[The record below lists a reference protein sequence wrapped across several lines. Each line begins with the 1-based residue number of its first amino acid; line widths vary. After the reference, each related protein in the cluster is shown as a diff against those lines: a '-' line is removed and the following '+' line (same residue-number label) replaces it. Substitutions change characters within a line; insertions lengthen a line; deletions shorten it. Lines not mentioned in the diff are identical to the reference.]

1 MELGG
6 NGSKERSDAAA
17 QVRNNEGGG
26 GYVRASLC
34 LSLLALGQQR
44 VEAVG
49 ARAASKRSRQERCIG
64 NQAEPKGT
72 PLKAQRH
79 RWTVRAL
86 VGVP

>member
-26 GYVRASLC
+26 GYVRAALC

-64 NQAEPKGT
+64 RKWRPGGTKGNPLKGT
-72 PLKAQRH
+72 ASQ
-79 RWTVRAL
+79 VES
-86 VGVP
+86 